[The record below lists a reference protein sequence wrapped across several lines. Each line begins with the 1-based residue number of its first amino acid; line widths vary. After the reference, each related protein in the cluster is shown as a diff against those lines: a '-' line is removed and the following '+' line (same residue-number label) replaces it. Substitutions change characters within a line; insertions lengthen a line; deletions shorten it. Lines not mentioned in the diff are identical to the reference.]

1 MLNKVC
7 IMGRLTDDP
16 IYGETYTTG
25 VPFVHFSLAVE
36 RDYIEKATGK
46 REPDYIK
53 FTAWR
58 GMASWAADFL
68 AKGKMVVVEGRLRS
82 EPWVD
87 PDGVKCRNTYVA
99 VDNIYF
105 AAAKQVPISAPD
117 STDEEE
123 PAQAALPGDGNAG
136 EALEGEGKGGS
147 PKK

>member
-25 VPFVHFSLAVE
+25 VPFAHFSLAVE
-36 RDYIEKATGK
+36 RDYVEKATGK

-58 GMASWAADFL
+58 GMAAWAADFL

-82 EPWVD
+82 EAWVD
-87 PDGVKCRNTYVA
+87 PDGTRSRNTYVA
-99 VDNIYF
+99 VDHIYF
-105 AAAKQVPISAPD
+105 AATKQALASGPASP
-117 STDEEE
+117 DEEE
-123 PAQAALPGDGNAG
+123 PPEPAPLG
-136 EALEGEGKGGS
+136 EAPENEEKGGS
-147 PKK
+147 PET

>member
-16 IYGETYTTG
+16 IYGETYTTS

-36 RDYIEKATGK
+36 RDYIEKSTGK

-68 AKGKMVVVEGRLRS
+68 AKGKMVVVEGHLRS
-82 EPWVD
+82 EAWVD
-87 PDGVKCRNTYVA
+87 PEGAKCRNTYVA

-105 AAAKQVPISAPD
+105 AAAKQEFPSAPD
-117 STDEEE
+117 FQDEEE
-123 PAQAALPGDGNAG
+123 PVEPAPPESGD
-136 EALEGEGKGGS
+136 KGGV